1 MQSVVTGGAGNLGLV
16 AIQALLEHG
25 ATGIAIF
32 DVLSTL
38 VPAQSEIQR
47 LQAEFPQAKLIVVE
61 VDITEDK
68 KVEKAVEE
76 AKLMLGTIDM
86 LLCFAGVVATTHA
99 VDVTPAEWRR
109 VLDINMTGSWLCAQ
123 AVSKFVLQSQMIA
136 QGTGGSIVFVA
147 SMAGHIVLYPQPQVA
162 YNASKAGVQH
172 MTRCLAAEWARY
184 GIRVNSISPGYMNTI
199 LNAGDSLET
208 LRNTWAERNPMGRMG
223 EPEELTGIVILLC
236 SRVAGRYITG
246 EDIIVD
252 GE

>member
-1 MQSVVTGGAGNLGLV
+1 M
-16 AIQALLEHG
+16 
-25 ATGIAIF
+25 
-32 DVLSTL
+32 
-38 VPAQSEIQR
+38 
-47 LQAEFPQAKLIVVE
+47 IVVE

-109 VLDINMTGSWLCAQ
+109 VLDINMTGSWLLM
-123 AVSKFVLQSQMIA
+123 VSSRQMIA